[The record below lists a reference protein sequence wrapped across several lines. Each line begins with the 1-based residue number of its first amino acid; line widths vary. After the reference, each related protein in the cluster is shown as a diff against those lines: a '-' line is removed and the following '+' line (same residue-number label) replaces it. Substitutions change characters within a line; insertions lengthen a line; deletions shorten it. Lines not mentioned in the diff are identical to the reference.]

1 MSSCSYCAA
10 ILPNLLTGRKNITYG
25 PFKLKG
31 LLGPIFNFIACAYI
45 IVWFVIYCFPFY
57 LPTDAATMNYASLI
71 WGGLTLFAAVWW
83 FVGARKR
90 YLGPQTTGGIN
101 SEVEHVRRLSIE
113 ARRAAA

>member
-25 PFKLKG
+25 PFRLKG

-57 LPTDAATMNYASLI
+57 LPTDAQTMNYASLI
-71 WGGLTLFAAVWW
+71 WGGLTIFVALWW
-83 FVGARKR
+83 VFGARHR
-90 YLGPQTTGGIN
+90 YVGPQTTGGIT
-101 SEVEHVRRLSIE
+101 SEIEHVRKVSIE
-113 ARRAAA
+113 AKRATA